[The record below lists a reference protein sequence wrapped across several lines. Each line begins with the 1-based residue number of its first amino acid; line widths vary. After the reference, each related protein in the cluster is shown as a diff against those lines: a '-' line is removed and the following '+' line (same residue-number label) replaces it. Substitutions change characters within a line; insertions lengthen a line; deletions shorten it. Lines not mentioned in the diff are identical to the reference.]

1 MAKGTVG
8 NSTLEGLGIGSKLIS
23 AVKQAAKQSGIN
35 RIWLITTNDNVDALR
50 FYQKR
55 GYRMTAIY
63 PNAVNEARK
72 QKPSIPL
79 IGNYYIPIPDEIELK
94 KIYNSK

>member
-8 NSTLEGLGIGSKLIS
+8 NSTLEGLGIGNKLIS
-23 AVKQAAKQSGIN
+23 AVEQAAKQSGIN

-50 FYQKR
+50 FYQKH

-72 QKPSIPL
+72 QKPSISFL
-79 IGNYYIPIPDEIELK
+79 GNYNIPIQDEIELK